1 MDPVFPFCYPAPTAF
16 YLTAY
21 MVTLLVHLVF
31 MQYVLAGSAYL
42 VFGRFLNRSL
52 SFRRTPQP
60 DTAAVDTQPDP
71 IHETLRDWLPF
82 ATSAAITAGV
92 APLLFL
98 QILYRKSFYTANL
111 LLFHRWMAI
120 VPVLIVGF
128 YLLYLLKTERIRRG
142 PAWRESAVALAAL
155 ACFGFTAWSWS
166 ENHLLSLDSKSWAEV
181 YQRGEL
187 FHHTP
192 GAYLRTLGWFLSSF
206 PTMLLLVGWQIHC
219 HRSYNINSSPPIIR
233 KLAAIAILSV
243 MAGIIS
249 LLSTFPVRISISAT
263 GEVDTSN
270 MARSMRFDFLM
281 LIGLT
286 FQVLGWIFLAFRNS
300 IRTSLLLVCTFGHL
314 ALLVAIVAIR
324 ELGRVAIID
333 MAELAQSHADAFRIA
348 GLPLFLLFLF
358 VNAALVA
365 WCIRIARRARN
376 ATNSR

>member
-1 MDPVFPFCYPAPTAF
+1 MDRPFPFCYPAPTAF
-16 YLTAY
+16 YLIAY

-42 VFGRFLNRSL
+42 VFGRFLNRAI
-52 SFRRTPQP
+52 SFRRKQKATS
-60 DTAAVDTQPDP
+60 DATEEAPDP

-128 YLLYLLKTERIRRG
+128 YLLYLLKTDRIRRG
-142 PAWRESAVALAAL
+142 PALRESAIALAAL

-166 ENHLLSLDSKSWAEV
+166 ENHMLSLDAKSWADV
-181 YQRGEL
+181 YQRGEM

-192 GAYLRTLGWFLSSF
+192 GAYIRSLGWFLTSF
-206 PTMLLLVGWQIHC
+206 PTMLLIVAWQIVARGVSQAIGRVTVTIIC
-219 HRSYNINSSPPIIR
+219 ISSACLIFGPVLIFVATKGEPS
-233 KLAAIAILSV
+233 IARFASEIDFDICG
-243 MAGIIS
+243 A
-249 LLSTFPVRISISAT
+249 LL
-263 GEVDTSN
+263 
-270 MARSMRFDFLM
+270 L
-281 LIGLT
+281 
-286 FQVLGWIFLAFRNS
+286 LGWISQAIAWIVQSRLAGLHRGVLLACS
-300 IRTSLLLVCTFGHL
+300 IGQATVL
-314 ALLVAIVAIR
+314 ADIVFVR
-324 ELGRVAIID
+324 ELTRSVRID
-333 MAELAQSHADAFRIA
+333 MSELMPHHADAFRIA

-358 VNAALVA
+358 VNAVLVA

-376 ATNSR
+376 GSSTR